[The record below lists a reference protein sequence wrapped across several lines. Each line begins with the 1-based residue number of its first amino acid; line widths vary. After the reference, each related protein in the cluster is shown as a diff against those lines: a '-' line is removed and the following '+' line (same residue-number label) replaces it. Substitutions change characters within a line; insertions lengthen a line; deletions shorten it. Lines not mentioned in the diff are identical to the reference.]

1 VHGSDSTESA
11 ASELRFFFSEQM
23 PTISVL
29 TESTLCLVK
38 PHIVR
43 DGRLGEVLSAVTAA
57 GFQLAGLRSFL
68 LTEEDIQSFYS
79 IYKGNHY
86 RGKQRQIM
94 THLASGPSIAVELR
108 APGSLDAV
116 TAF

>member
-43 DGRLGEVLSAVTAA
+43 EGRLGEVLSAVTAA

-68 LTEEDIQSFYS
+68 LTEEGVESFYS
-79 IYKGNHY
+79 VYKDNHY
-86 RGKQRQIM
+86 RGK
-94 THLASGPSIAVELR
+94 HLVLK
-108 APGSLDAV
+108 
-116 TAF
+116 